1 MRFSALLVKLSVGVL
16 LAVASS
22 TAVFAQ
28 DAEMVRHFDY
38 DKTAP
43 LELKTLGTE
52 KRGDATVHDI
62 TYASPKGGVVPAYLV
77 APSKGKGPF
86 AGVIWGHWYWRN
98 SDMRNRKQFLDE
110 AVALASVG
118 VVSLLTDG
126 PVARPGY
133 VADNTPLNEKQV
145 TDMLQ
150 QVVDMRR
157 GVDLLLARK
166 DVDPERLAF
175 VGHSY
180 NASVGAILSGVDRRF
195 KAFVLM
201 AGTMSDEV
209 DFKMGAYKEF
219 RDRVGPEKFDAF
231 LAKHSYLD
239 QGKYVSHAAPAIVFL
254 QYATKEDFMTADRAR
269 AYEKVVSEPKR
280 FKLYEAPHALNA
292 EARRDRIAFL
302 TEQLKLK
309 PIPAKVIDSIP
320 DLYQPPREN

>member
-1 MRFSALLVKLSVGVL
+1 MRFPLLPVKLSILIL
-16 LAVASS
+16 LS
-22 TAVFAQ
+22 TPAVFAQ
-28 DAEMVRHFDY
+28 DPEMVRHFDY

-43 LELKTLGTE
+43 LDLKTLGTQN
-52 KRGDATVHDI
+52 RGEAVVHDI

-77 APSKGKGPF
+77 VPARGKGPF

-98 SDMRNRKQFLDE
+98 SEMRNRKQFLDE
-110 AVALASVG
+110 AIALAQAG
-118 VVSLLTDG
+118 VVSLMTDG

-133 VADNTPLNEKQV
+133 VADDTPLSEKQAAE
-145 TDMLQ
+145 TLQ

-166 DVDPERLAF
+166 DVDPKRLAY

-180 NASVGAILSGVDRRF
+180 NASIGAILSGVDRRF

-209 DFKMGAYKEF
+209 DMKRGAFDDF
-219 RDRVGPEKFDAF
+219 RKNIGPEKFDAF
-231 LAKHSYLD
+231 MAKHAYLD
-239 QGKYVSHAAPAIVFL
+239 QGKYVSHAAPAVVFL
-254 QYATKEDFMTADRAR
+254 QYAIKEDFLTPEYAR
-269 AYEKVVSEPKR
+269 DYEQVVSEPKR

-309 PIPAKVIDSIP
+309 TLPAKVIDSIP
-320 DLYQPPREN
+320 ALYQPPRPN